1 MDRFPINI
9 IIYDIENAKADKLN
23 LIAEDK
29 YKQATDDYIMVRFNI
44 GDKVG
49 LKLI

>member
-1 MDRFPINI
+1 VDRFLINI
-9 IIYDIENAKADKLN
+9 IIYDIEYAKADKLN
-23 LIAEDK
+23 LIVEDK
-29 YKQATDDYIMVRFNI
+29 YKLATDDYTRARFNI